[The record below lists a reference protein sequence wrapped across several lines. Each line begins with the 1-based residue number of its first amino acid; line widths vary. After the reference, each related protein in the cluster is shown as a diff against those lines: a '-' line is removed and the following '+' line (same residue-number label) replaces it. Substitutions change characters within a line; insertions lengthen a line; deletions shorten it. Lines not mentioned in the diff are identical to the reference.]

1 MPYGNWILNQ
11 SSATT
16 SSAHSDSFDQI
27 STFDERIYEFASYFF
42 LMQIF
47 KTTLFYASVYGFST
61 TVAGISFSTFVGSLV
76 DTTPR
81 LKAVQSFLIAQK
93 MSTVLG
99 CVGFWILLT
108 WFDPSSSTA
117 TMTFYQGY
125 TLFALLVL
133 VSATLKLSA
142 LGWSISIERDW
153 IVCMCQSNSDLLTK
167 INVNMKRIDLV
178 CKLTSPLVFA
188 ALLAQLDA
196 GYCSLTIAT
205 WCLFSFCVEL
215 WLVRRI
221 WYSSSL
227 LSAPRSDIFY
237 HGDSRKNT
245 ASPLLGSLEVY
256 GTGDISEQQGRKGPM
271 SLLRVLQSFRD
282 YRYHTVF
289 LASMSYA
296 IIYINMMSISGTMIG
311 YLQWRGL
318 SAGSIAFL
326 KGICTASELL
336 GTVLMPVLTRY
347 VGLVR
352 GGVWSIWLEV
362 ATLMPVLFSIYTD
375 RLPIQ
380 VVIFVG
386 MALSRVG
393 VWSFDLVVTQIMQ
406 EHIEN
411 GSNAGVINGW
421 HYSMMNVFELGQ
433 FILTMVWSNPE
444 AYYVPCTLSFGCVV
458 AGALVYSAYVV
469 QIRGHLFHYQRIAST
484 SFLVENGEDDPDIEG
499 WSASPSTSPGEE
511 DLGSGVVSPA
521 GSRSRARSQATE

>member
-1 MPYGNWILNQ
+1 M
-11 SSATT
+11 SAKT
-16 SSAHSDSFDQI
+16 SSVHSDSFEFN

-47 KTTLFYASVYGFST
+47 KTTLLPMSVYGFST

-81 LKAVQSFLIAQK
+81 LK
-93 MSTVLG
+93 
-99 CVGFWILLT
+99 GFWVLLT
-108 WFDPSSSTA
+108 WFDPSSSSTDPSL
-117 TMTFYQGY
+117 MTLYQGY

-133 VSATLKLSA
+133 ISASLKLSA

-153 IVCMCQSNSDLLTK
+153 VVCMCQSNSDLLTK

-178 CKLTSPLVFA
+178 CKLASPLMFA
-188 ALLAQLDA
+188 ALLSELDA
-196 GYCSLTIAT
+196 GYCSLAMAT
-205 WCLFSFCVEL
+205 W
-215 WLVRRI
+215 
-221 WYSSSL
+221 Y
-227 LSAPRSDIFY
+227 P
-237 HGDSRKNT
+237 HKT
-245 ASPLLGSLEVY
+245 TTSPLSRGLDDHGGEV
-256 GTGDISEQQGRKGPM
+256 QQQDRM
-271 SLLRVLQSFRD
+271 SFLKFFQSFRD
-282 YRYHTVF
+282 YRHHTVF

-347 VGLVR
+347 VGLV
-352 GGVWSIWLEV
+352 
-362 ATLMPVLFSIYTD
+362 
-375 RLPIQ
+375 
-380 VVIFVG
+380 VIFVG

-411 GSNAGVINGW
+411 GTNAGVINGW

-458 AGALVYSAYVV
+458 AGALVYSSYVV
-469 QIRGHLFHYQRIAST
+469 QVRGHLFHYQRIAST
-484 SFLVENGEDDPDIEG
+484 ASFMAEDGEVDPDIEG
-499 WSASPSTSPGEE
+499 WSASISSTAASPGEE
-511 DLGSGVVSPA
+511 VMDSGSGVVSRA
-521 GSRSRARSQATE
+521 GSRSRAREVTE

>member
-1 MPYGNWILNQ
+1 
-11 SSATT
+11 
-16 SSAHSDSFDQI
+16 
-27 STFDERIYEFASYFF
+27 
-42 LMQIF
+42 
-47 KTTLFYASVYGFST
+47 
-61 TVAGISFSTFVGSLV
+61 
-76 DTTPR
+76 
-81 LKAVQSFLIAQK
+81 
-93 MSTVLG
+93 
-99 CVGFWILLT
+99 
-108 WFDPSSSTA
+108 
-117 TMTFYQGY
+117 MTFYQGY

-188 ALLAQLDA
+188 ALLAQ
-196 GYCSLTIAT
+196 
-205 WCLFSFCVEL
+205 
-215 WLVRRI
+215 
-221 WYSSSL
+221 
-227 LSAPRSDIFY
+227 
-237 HGDSRKNT
+237 DSRKNT

-256 GTGDISEQQGRKGPM
+256 GTGDISEQQVRKGPM

-511 DLGSGVVSPA
+511 DLDSGVVSPA

>member
-1 MPYGNWILNQ
+1 
-11 SSATT
+11 
-16 SSAHSDSFDQI
+16 
-27 STFDERIYEFASYFF
+27 
-42 LMQIF
+42 MQIF
-47 KTTLFYASVYGFST
+47 KTTLLPMSVYGFST

-81 LKAVQSFLIAQK
+81 LK
-93 MSTVLG
+93 
-99 CVGFWILLT
+99 GFWVLLT
-108 WFDPSSSTA
+108 WFDPSSSSTDPSLMA
-117 TMTFYQGY
+117 LYQGY
-125 TLFALLVL
+125 MLFALLVL
-133 VSATLKLSA
+133 ISASLKLSA

-153 IVCMCQSNSDLLTK
+153 VVCMCQSNSDLLTK

-178 CKLTSPLVFA
+178 CKLASPLMFA
-188 ALLAQLDA
+188 ALLSELDA
-196 GYCSLTIAT
+196 GYCSLAMAA
-205 WCLFSFCVEL
+205 WCLFSFCAEL
-215 WLVRRI
+215 WLS
-221 WYSSSL
+221 Y
-227 LSAPRSDIFY
+227 AFF
-237 HGDSRKNT
+237 
-245 ASPLLGSLEVY
+245 
-256 GTGDISEQQGRKGPM
+256 
-271 SLLRVLQSFRD
+271 VL
-282 YRYHTVF
+282 V
-289 LASMSYA
+289 ASMSYA
-296 IIYINMMSISGTMIG
+296 VIYINMMSISGTMIG

-347 VGLVR
+347 IGLVR
-352 GGVWSIWLEV
+352 GGAWSIWLEV

-411 GSNAGVINGW
+411 GANAGVINGW

-458 AGALVYSAYVV
+458 AGALVYSSYVV
-469 QIRGHLFHYQRIAST
+469 QVRGHLFHYQRIAST
-484 SFLVENGEDDPDIEG
+484 ASFMTEDGEVDPDIEG
-499 WSASPSTSPGEE
+499 SSASISSTVTSPGEE
-511 DLGSGVVSPA
+511 VMDSGAVSRA
-521 GSRSRARSQATE
+521 GSRSRARQVTE